1 MTEPKRALGAALTAV
16 RRWRNLKEEA
26 EQFHELLDILTIA
39 LSELRDLAFEKRK
52 PPFDGNGGVFN
63 SVKIKEDLIRIRD
76 VLTASGDIAAFFEVV
91 NAFVLL
97 GRMRGDHPLVSS
109 AKNNLR
115 PRKARAIKAANVQER
130 RVVLTP
136 LILAEAK
143 ISRKSIPKRAFEEAK
158 KLLRAKGLLK
168 RRKNGEDGFSP
179 RTFADDVSQILADNP
194 E

>member
-1 MTEPKRALGAALTAV
+1 MTAV
-16 RRWRNLKEEA
+16 RRWRNLKEGA

-63 SVKIKEDLIRIRD
+63 SVKIKEDLIRVRD

-109 AKNNLR
+109 VKNNLR
-115 PRKARAIKAANVQER
+115 PRKARDVKAANVQR
-130 RVVLTP
+130 RRALLTP
-136 LILAEAK
+136 LVL
-143 ISRKSIPKRAFEEAK
+143 EEAK
-158 KLLRAKGLLK
+158 SKRRGIPDRAFGAANKLLRAKGLVK
-168 RRKNGEDGFSP
+168 KGKKGFSP